1 MKLIKAYVRTRMVD
15 AVVRALEEA
24 RAPGITVARVHGV
37 GYGYEP
43 NLFTL
48 APREIPK
55 TPEVSRVEVACADGQ
70 VDRLLSI
77 LVGAARTGDPGDG
90 IAFVCPLERVVQV
103 RTGDEGEQ
111 VFQTQSQTTVRTG
124 GEEKKGA

>member
-1 MKLIKAYVRTRMVD
+1 MKLIKAYVRTRRVD

-24 RAPGITVARVHGV
+24 DAPGITVARVHGV

-70 VDRLLSI
+70 ADRLLST
-77 LVGAARTGDPGDG
+77 LVAAARTGDPGDG
-90 IAFVCPLERVVQV
+90 IAFVSPLERVVRV
-103 RTGDEGEQ
+103 RTGQEGEP
-111 VFQTQSQTTVRTG
+111 VFQTTTRTTARPG
-124 GEEKKGA
+124 KEERNGT